1 MINNIKIPVVIL
13 NGFLGSGKTT
23 LFKNLLNQSKKK
35 KINVSAIVNDMS
47 ELDVDGELLG
57 NVSVIE
63 ENNSLLESI
72 HDCVLSSI
80 IGIKK
85 LDMALKKLLSNHNS
99 KLIIIETSGS
109 CHPLP
114 LIEYFKHNKQLTLTK
129 VFALVDSLMLAYDY
143 KDGEQLIPKMQTNLS
158 QNKRDTV
165 NLLVEQIMFC
175 SELILTKTDR
185 IEPEKLSN
193 IAAKIHPINPYV
205 PIHSVSFGKIAI
217 ESLLEIKEYDYY
229 KVERLIDELKPV
241 LDLEAQTDKPYN
253 LATTVIKDDRPFH
266 PQRLWNTCHDH
277 LGDRIFRSKGFF
289 WLASRDKH
297 SLLWNQAGGGIN
309 LEFMGSWMS
318 GIIKDKNHSL
328 SKKEIKIL
336 KTRLNNK
343 SSRFGDRCCD
353 LTVIGDE
360 SQIDQ
365 FTNAL
370 KSCFLTEEEIKLWES
385 GHVFQ
390 DPWPKNIVKMVS

>member
-72 HDCVLSSI
+72 HDCVLSSK

-193 IAAKIHPINPYV
+193 IAEKIHPINPYV

-390 DPWPKNIVKMVS
+390 DPWPKNIVKMIS

>member
-57 NVSVIE
+57 NLSIIE

-72 HDCVLSSI
+72 HDCVLSSK

-85 LDMALKKLLSNHNS
+85 LDAALKRLLSNHNS

-114 LIEYFKHNKQLTLTK
+114 LIEYFKQNKQLTLTK
-129 VFALVDSLMLAYDY
+129 IFALVDSLMLAYDY
-143 KDGEQLIPKMQTNLS
+143 KDGEQLIPKMQTNLA

-185 IEPEKLSN
+185 IEPKKLSN
-193 IAAKIHPINPYV
+193 IAAQIHPINPYV

-229 KVERLIDELKPV
+229 KVEKLIGELKPV
-241 LDLEAQTDKPYN
+241 LDLEAQ
-253 LATTVIKDDRPFH
+253 
-266 PQRLWNTCHDH
+266 
-277 LGDRIFRSKGFF
+277 
-289 WLASRDKH
+289 
-297 SLLWNQAGGGIN
+297 
-309 LEFMGSWMS
+309 
-318 GIIKDKNHSL
+318 
-328 SKKEIKIL
+328 
-336 KTRLNNK
+336 NN
-343 SSRFGDRCCD
+343 
-353 LTVIGDE
+353 
-360 SQIDQ
+360 
-365 FTNAL
+365 
-370 KSCFLTEEEIKLWES
+370 
-385 GHVFQ
+385 
-390 DPWPKNIVKMVS
+390 